1 MPLLQ
6 ALLRQ
11 GRRQQLPKTRKRQII
26 VLTTVIGSL
35 SCCILVAFFSAVPH
49 PVNTDTDHVDYPRRT
64 TTSSSTA
71 ESTFRIPKGVAIAGC
86 VVLTIISA
94 ICSGLVLGLMSLDV
108 TQLEILKKS
117 TNATEARNAQRIYS
131 LRIRGNL
138 LLCTLTWANQ
148 ACNALQAIV
157 LAELVNPI
165 VGFVLST
172 VILVIFAEIL
182 PQAVCSRYALPIG
195 AFLTP
200 FLKVLVVLLLPLSYP
215 FAFLLDRILGRE
227 LGLVYTKEELEQ
239 LLHIQANRVE
249 GFNREM
255 TTAMAGALKYYD
267 MAVHEIM
274 TPIDNVYMLS
284 SDVTL
289 SYDTL
294 IAIFKAGHSRIPIYA
309 GSDRNDIIGLL
320 LTKDLIFIDPDD
332 EVPISSFIEIFGRA
346 LHFVWPD
353 DSLGDVLRELKQ
365 GKSHL
370 ALVRDVNNTY
380 TDRDPFYESKGIVT
394 MEDIIEVILP

>member
-6 ALLRQ
+6 AFLRQ
-11 GRRQQLPKTRKRQII
+11 GRRQHLLKHRKRQII
-26 VLTTVIGSL
+26 VSSTLIISL
-35 SCCILVAFFSAVPH
+35 SCCTLVALFSSVPQ
-49 PVNTDTDHVDYPRRT
+49 PATTDTNYADYLRRRT
-64 TTSSSTA
+64 NTSSSSSSA
-71 ESTFRIPKGVAIAGC
+71 AAFRLPKGVSIAGC

-117 TNATEARNAQRIYS
+117 TNATEAKNAQRIYP

-200 FLKVLVVLLLPLSYP
+200 FLKVLIVLLLPLSYP

-227 LGLVYTKEELEQ
+227 LGLVYTKNELEQ

-267 MAVHEIM
+267 MAVHDIM
-274 TPIDNVYMLS
+274 TPIENVYMLS

-294 IAIFKAGHSRIPIYA
+294 IAIFKAGHSRIPIYE
-309 GSDRNDIIGLL
+309 GSNKNDIIGLL

-332 EVPISSFIEIFGRA
+332 EVPISSFIEIFGRGAYVHKLDKA
-346 LHFVWPD
+346 L
-353 DSLGDVLRELKQ
+353 
-365 GKSHL
+365 
-370 ALVRDVNNTY
+370 LV
-380 TDRDPFYESKGIVT
+380 PFST
-394 MEDIIEVILP
+394 SPRLF

>member
-6 ALLRQ
+6 AFLRQ
-11 GRRQQLPKTRKRQII
+11 GRHQQQLKARKRQII
-26 VLTTVIGSL
+26 VSSTLIISL
-35 SCCILVAFFSAVPH
+35 SCCILVAFFSSVSQPG
-49 PVNTDTDHVDYPRRT
+49 TIDTNYVDFLRRRT
-64 TTSSSTA
+64 STSSSSSSSA
-71 ESTFRIPKGVAIAGC
+71 AAAFRLPKGVSIAGC

-117 TNATEARNAQRIYS
+117 TNATEAKNARRIYP
-131 LRIRGNL
+131 LRMRGNL

-200 FLKVLVVLLLPLSYP
+200 FLKVLIVLLLPLSYP

-227 LGLVYTKEELEQ
+227 LGLVYTKDELEQ
-239 LLHIQANRVE
+239 LLHIQASRVE

-255 TTAMAGALKYYD
+255 ATAMAGALKYYD

-274 TPIDNVYMLS
+274 TPIENVYMLS

-294 IAIFKAGHSRIPIYA
+294 IAIFKAGHSRIPIYE
-309 GSDRNDIIGLL
+309 GSNKNDIIGLL

-332 EVPISSFIEIFGRA
+332 EVPISSFIEIFGRGTYG
-346 LHFVWPD
+346 H
-353 DSLGDVLRELKQ
+353 K
-365 GKSHL
+365 L
-370 ALVRDVNNTY
+370 AI
-380 TDRDPFYESKGIVT
+380 F
-394 MEDIIEVILP
+394 ILT